1 MSRAHS
7 DIAFM
12 PAVRALQARMG
23 SRSAYAALA
32 LELEDKFSRLKE
44 AHQAQACINSL
55 LPPHQQAPEQPDE
68 FCITP
73 EDRGALRGVT
83 KGGFGG
89 RGGAVEAA
97 MGVLGWG
104 WGEGWRQI

>member
-32 LELEDKFSRLKE
+32 LELEDEFSRLKE

-55 LPPHQQAPEQPDE
+55 LSPHQQAPEQPDE

-73 EDRGALRGVT
+73 EDLRALLRVT
-83 KGGFGG
+83 QAEVE
-89 RGGAVEAA
+89 RRAGAVEAA
-97 MGVLGWG
+97 IGVLRGVG
-104 WGEGWRQI
+104 